1 MTYTVGDQRITLEA
15 PDALLGAHPTLLKH
29 CLNDASLR
37 LLTHLKWLVHLYC
50 DALVIY
56 STLLSKVPKYDDVT
70 LLAANTL
77 ALMLDFEALLN
88 RVLGDFDGA
97 DAASLARALAAYCRG
112 VDWTRRPY
120 NCDVR
125 RLCLLCVQLARERF
139 ALVVRCLNCVEVFFE
154 QFDNLKRM
162 LIPFLLAQALE
173 IEALLARLCGWY
185 LQSTVVDDPP
195 VRPAT
200 SAAGDAAGDA
210 AAAMRAL
217 RAAERVTSGVE
228 RELVVFSAAFTTFD
242 HLLQLYTAILLGRAI
257 LKRDIGERQC
267 RIFERREVCSQA
279 AEHVVNIP
287 LHHDRSAH
295 AQLARY
301 LAVATFVGLALVAVV
316 AYRLMEV
323 LR

>member
-1 MTYTVGDQRITLEA
+1 MTYTLGDRRITLEA
-15 PDALLGAHPTLLKH
+15 PDPLLVAHPTLLKH

-50 DALVIY
+50 DTLVIY
-56 STLLSKVPKYDDVT
+56 RTLLSKVPKYDDVT

-97 DAASLARALAAYCRG
+97 DAAPPARALAAYRRG
-112 VDWTRRPY
+112 VDWTRRNY
-120 NCDVR
+120 NRDVR

-154 QFDNLKRM
+154 QFDNLKKL

-185 LQSTVVDDPP
+185 LQATVVDDPP
-195 VRPAT
+195 VRPA
-200 SAAGDAAGDA
+200 
-210 AAAMRAL
+210 AAMHAL

-287 LHHDRSAH
+287 LHQDRSAH

-323 LR
+323 LL

>member
-1 MTYTVGDQRITLEA
+1 MTYTLGDRRITLEA
-15 PDALLGAHPTLLKH
+15 PDPLLVAHPTLLKH

-50 DALVIY
+50 DTLVIY
-56 STLLSKVPKYDDVT
+56 RTLLSKVPKYDDVT

-97 DAASLARALAAYCRG
+97 DAAPPARALAAYRRG
-112 VDWTRRPY
+112 VDWTRRNY
-120 NCDVR
+120 NRDVR

-154 QFDNLKRM
+154 QFDNLKKL

-185 LQSTVVDDPP
+185 LQATVVDDPP

-200 SAAGDAAGDA
+200 SAAGDAA
-210 AAAMRAL
+210 AAMHAL

-287 LHHDRSAH
+287 LHQDRSAH

-323 LR
+323 LL